1 METEWMT
8 LLREIRLKNQEETKD
23 MTIEQRVEYD
33 NRRAYEI
40 LKSWGM
46 EYMIDYQDKK
56 QDQEKELVEA

>member
-1 METEWMT
+1 MT